1 MAFQYVI
8 DSMLMELVEVAKEE
22 AESYDDNIKETEGLV
37 LEAIMLLTTKEKV
50 EQIDMT
56 IDALS
61 VMVKNHKINKQ
72 FWVAI
77 SKKNWKLL
85 KPIRN
90 KYRESCDALM
100 EMGDDLV
107 GKGYLP
113 ESKYI
118 QNADDFKVNLG
129 VMDAVIGRCER
140 AFGLVL

>member
-8 DSMLMELVEVAKEE
+8 DTMLMELVDVAKSE
-22 AESYDDNIKETEGLV
+22 AESYDDNIKETEELK
-37 LEAIMLLTTKEKV
+37 LEAIMLLTNYERD
-50 EQIDMT
+50 EQVDMT

-61 VMVKNHKINKQ
+61 DMIKNHKINRQ

-85 KPIRN
+85 KPIRE
-90 KYRESCDALM
+90 KYRESCDTLM
-100 EMGDDLV
+100 EIGDELV

-140 AFGLVL
+140 SFRLVL

>member
-8 DSMLMELVEVAKEE
+8 DTMLMELVDVAKEE
-22 AESYDDNIKETEGLV
+22 AESYDDNIKETEELK
-37 LEAIMLLTTKEKV
+37 LEAIMLLTTYERD
-50 EQIDMT
+50 EQVDMT

-61 VMVKNHKINKQ
+61 DMIKNHKINRQ

-85 KPIRN
+85 KPIRE
-90 KYRESCDALM
+90 KYRESCDTLM
-100 EMGDDLV
+100 ERGDELV

-129 VMDAVIGRCER
+129 VMDAVISRCER
-140 AFGLVL
+140 SFRLVL